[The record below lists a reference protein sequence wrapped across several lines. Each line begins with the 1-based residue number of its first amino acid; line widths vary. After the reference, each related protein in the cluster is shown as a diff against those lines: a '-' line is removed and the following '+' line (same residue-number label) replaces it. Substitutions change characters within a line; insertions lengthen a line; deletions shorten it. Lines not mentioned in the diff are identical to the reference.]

1 MDYDPQEKDQDRSKR
16 IRSLMQANYQKK
28 KDKEPI
34 EIELKCLKNRN
45 GYQFTIPF
53 YMVPAFNY
61 FEEVQEKDG
70 FVHYPGSTPFDKLKK
85 DIPMV

>member
-16 IRSLMQANYQKK
+16 IRGLMQTNYQKK

-70 FVHYPGSTPFDKLKK
+70 FVHYPVSTPFYKLKK
-85 DIPMV
+85 DVPMV